1 MNNLIENDILI
12 RNMDASY
19 LYWKIKDDGA
29 IAEYENKKKE
39 LSSTDNQEVQDRVQE
54 LSKHIFSFGTDI
66 KLPEKDNRYLYS
78 GTLTDSLMTR
88 KLRQVVNNKDGAIRS
103 VKTDSTASGTDYTDI
118 IINLKFKSDVMIQTD
133 EQKQAYNQD
142 TGEIEKLDA
151 KKSKRL
157 ISKKKLRQMAYR
169 DGVTINGVHYV
180 NFQRTSSK
188 ARTGNDLFIDENYF
202 ADMEEWQTMG
212 IPFREIFREDDKVDI
227 VSTRSYEALTS
238 SSIIGTLDIDPYSI
252 LLIDEADGTYTM
264 PCNVVTLNE
273 ETKRLQVSKQ
283 DYEKHID
290 LWDGQSLADE
300 SIFNTGKYFN
310 RKDGKEHTYEGK
322 GFLLLRNHFFKSAIF
337 NTKLQEYYSEKFKG
351 VGNPVVKDKYGET
364 FNPQDIKLVT
374 TKNSVKIL
382 KFADIIATYMV
393 ADDKKEK
400 LKELESQRQVF
411 IDECS
416 KIRNRVSTAKRNYT
430 ILLNSRP
437 STPEEIK
444 QAEEELKVAEQK
456 KDDKEIS
463 KAKKNLTKI
472 INRSKA
478 TPEEIKAAQDEIIFA
493 EEDQSR
499 LPEIEA
505 EIKKYD
511 KPIKFEQEKITWYW
525 YREQLKKNQDKFGVC
540 KYEKV
545 SKFGERQQLWYQ
557 VLGSLN
563 LNEKQLW
570 QIVEPQV
577 HEINLM
583 KKYPAFLKHSLN
595 TKAADTDNIG
605 ARMMKELLQVNEDI
619 TKTSWYTNY
628 RRSYISSI
636 LDRLYEGK
644 VQLNNSDFCT
654 LVANPFEMLR
664 ASTGERI
671 DTSILSDFQ
680 CYCSRYADGEEL
692 YGFRS
697 PHIAIGENAIL
708 TNTDREE
715 WKWFNFTDRIL
726 VINLFGKGAFLSDI
740 WQGCDTD
747 SDVAYIGND
756 PVVLEATKSTV
767 NSGKYLIPINGLSPE
782 NDPKH
787 YTDEEMATIDGKLA
801 NDFIGKICNLAR
813 DLQCFYWHLY
823 NTGTEENKK
832 KYLPQIYDDICIL
845 AVASNI
851 AIDSA
856 KRRYKGVN
864 LETEISQM
872 KERPYLK
879 IKGAILQNDG
889 TIRLTERRYKKS
901 LSNECIEKY
910 EKAVKN
916 RNEATT
922 LEEVQKWTKQIDKLL
937 MKEIGNGQEMVRP
950 NFTKGLK
957 SKPKK
962 KKRHFENEA
971 EKELYRQK
979 QILASQE
986 RKELEEKIYLPLE
999 CSMDKLADVIKAH
1012 LERADRTKMITFTD
1026 ILNRIPK
1033 GIKADYNRIEA
1044 IKKVGIEGNNELN
1057 KIYSKYANGDITYD
1071 EMYEQKQNTIQNI
1084 LNKIRYTD
1092 IDAEIERKIT
1102 TWDIQKLIRDVYDIH
1117 PRKDKHGKFVRDE
1130 KTGKGIM
1137 DDKRDKRLVGDR
1149 KKQCVGQKLLQWIY
1163 EVYPKEFIAVIR
1175 QNKGTVTELEEVTP
1189 ENETSSKTS
1198 INSLKDLNKWLE
1210 DDGEIYELYGK
1221 KYRIKTKSKQ

>member
-39 LSSTDNQEVQDRVQE
+39 LFSTDNQEVQDRVQE
-54 LSKHIFSFGTDI
+54 LSKQIFSFGTDI

-188 ARTGNDLFIDENYF
+188 ARTGNDLFIDKDYF
-202 ADMEEWQTMG
+202 EAMEEWQTMG

-351 VGNPVVKDKYGET
+351 IDNSVVKDKYGET

-393 ADDKKEK
+393 ADDEKEK
-400 LKELESQRQVF
+400 LKELESKRQKF
-411 IDECS
+411 INECS
-416 KIRNRVSTAKRNYT
+416 KIRNRVSTAKRKLT
-430 ILLNSRP
+430 ILTKDTNA
-437 STPEEIK
+437 TVDDI
-444 QAEEELKVAEQK
+444 QVAQNELDLAL
-456 KDDKEIS
+456 
-463 KAKKNLTKI
+463 A
-472 INRSKA
+472 
-478 TPEEIKAAQDEIIFA
+478 
-493 EEDQSR
+493 DQSR

-505 EIKKYD
+505 EIKKCD
-511 KPIKFEQEKITWYW
+511 KPIKFEQEKLTWHW

-563 LNEKQLW
+563 LNEEQLW

-708 TNTDREE
+708 TNTDRKE

-740 WQGCDTD
+740 WQGSDQD
-747 SDVAYIGND
+747 SDNAYIGND

-782 NDPKH
+782 NDPKN

-864 LETEISQM
+864 LATEIS
-872 KERPYLK
+872 E
-879 IKGAILQNDG
+879 IKALW
-889 TIRLTERRYKKS
+889 TIREIRD
-901 LSNECIEKY
+901 LS
-910 EKAVKN
+910 
-916 RNEATT
+916 
-922 LEEVQKWTKQIDKLL
+922 
-937 MKEIGNGQEMVRP
+937 
-950 NFTKGLK
+950 
-957 SKPKK
+957 
-962 KKRHFENEA
+962 
-971 EKELYRQK
+971 
-979 QILASQE
+979 
-986 RKELEEKIYLPLE
+986 
-999 CSMDKLADVIKAH
+999 
-1012 LERADRTKMITFTD
+1012 
-1026 ILNRIPK
+1026 
-1033 GIKADYNRIEA
+1033 
-1044 IKKVGIEGNNELN
+1044 
-1057 KIYSKYANGDITYD
+1057 
-1071 EMYEQKQNTIQNI
+1071 
-1084 LNKIRYTD
+1084 
-1092 IDAEIERKIT
+1092 EIERNSVSVRSCYSGYMKF
-1102 TWDIQKLIRDVYDIH
+1102 IQKN
-1117 PRKDKHGKFVRDE
+1117 
-1130 KTGKGIM
+1130 
-1137 DDKRDKRLVGDR
+1137 
-1149 KKQCVGQKLLQWIY
+1149 LLQ
-1163 EVYPKEFIAVIR
+1163 
-1175 QNKGTVTELEEVTP
+1175 L
-1189 ENETSSKTS
+1189 
-1198 INSLKDLNKWLE
+1198 
-1210 DDGEIYELYGK
+1210 
-1221 KYRIKTKSKQ
+1221 

>member
-29 IAEYENKKKE
+29 IAEYESKKKE
-39 LSSTDNQEVQDRVQE
+39 LSNTDNQEVQDKVQE
-54 LSKHIFSFGTDI
+54 LSKQIFSFGTDI
-66 KLPEKDNRYLYS
+66 KLLEKDNRYLYS

-88 KLRQVVNNKDGAIRS
+88 KLRQVVNGKDGAIRS

-212 IPFREIFREDDKVDI
+212 IPFREIFAKDDKVDI

-273 ETKRLQVSKQ
+273 ETKRLQVTKQ

-351 VGNPVVKDKYGET
+351 VNNPVVKDKYGET
-364 FNPQDIKLVT
+364 FNPQDVKLVT

-393 ADDKKEK
+393 ADDEKEK
-400 LKELESQRQVF
+400 LKELESERQVF

-416 KIRNRVSTAKRNYT
+416 KIRNRVSTAKRKLT
-430 ILLNSRP
+430 ILTKDKNAAVDD
-437 STPEEIK
+437 I
-444 QAEEELKVAEQK
+444 QVAQNELDLAL
-456 KDDKEIS
+456 
-463 KAKKNLTKI
+463 A
-472 INRSKA
+472 
-478 TPEEIKAAQDEIIFA
+478 
-493 EEDQSR
+493 DQSR
-499 LPEIEA
+499 LPEIET

-511 KPIKFEQEKITWYW
+511 KPIKFEQEKLTWHW

-563 LNEKQLW
+563 LNDEQLW

-654 LVANPFEMLR
+654 LVANPYEMLR

-747 SDVAYIGND
+747 SDVAYIGNN

-767 NSGKYLIPINGLSPE
+767 NSGNYLIPINGLSPE
-782 NDPKH
+782 NDPKN

-823 NTGTEENKK
+823 NVGTEENKK
-832 KYLPQIYDDICIL
+832 KYLSQIYDDICIL

-864 LETEISQM
+864 LATEISEIR
-872 KERPYLK
+872 KRPYLQAE
-879 IKGAILQNDG
+879 GVVLRDDG
-889 TIRLTERRYKKS
+889 TLLITEKRYKKT
-901 LSNECIEKY
+901 LSDESVRKY
-910 EKAVKN
+910 QDYVQR
-916 RNEATT
+916 RNNATT
-922 LEEVQKWTKQIDKLL
+922 QEEIDVCTTEIDKIL
-937 MKEIGNGQEMVRP
+937 MKEDIHMVRP

-957 SKPKK
+957 TKPKK
-962 KKRHFENEA
+962 KQRHFENEA
-971 EKELYRQK
+971 ELELYRQK

-986 RKELEEKIYLPLE
+986 RRELEEKIYLPLE

-1033 GIKADYNRIEA
+1033 GTKADYNRIEA

-1163 EVYPKEFIAVIR
+1163 EVYPKEFIAAIR

-1198 INSLKDLNKWLE
+1198 INSLKDLNKWLK

>member
-29 IAEYENKKKE
+29 IVEYENKKKE

-54 LSKHIFSFGTDI
+54 LSKQIFSFGTDI

-103 VKTDSTASGTDYTDI
+103 VKTDSTASETDYTDI

-188 ARTGNDLFIDENYF
+188 ARTGNDLFIDKDYF
-202 ADMEEWQTMG
+202 EAMEEWQTMG
-212 IPFREIFREDDKVDI
+212 IPFREIFKEDDKVDI

-273 ETKRLQVSKQ
+273 ETKRLQVTKQ

-310 RKDGKEHTYEGK
+310 RKDGKKHTYEGK

-351 VGNPVVKDKYGET
+351 VDNPVVKDRFGET
-364 FNPQDIKLVT
+364 FNPQNVKLVT

-393 ADDKKEK
+393 ADDEKEK

-472 INRSKA
+472 INRRKA

-493 EEDQSR
+493 EEDQNR
-499 LPEIEA
+499 LPEIET

-511 KPIKFEQEKITWYW
+511 KPIKFEQEKLTWHW

-563 LNEKQLW
+563 LNEEQLW

-628 RRSYISSI
+628 RRSFISSI

-654 LVANPFEMLR
+654 LVANPYEMLR

-767 NSGKYLIPINGLSPE
+767 NSNKYLIPINGLSPE

-801 NDFIGKICNLAR
+801 NDLIGKICNLAR
-813 DLQCFYWHLY
+813 DLQCFYWHLH

-864 LETEISQM
+864 LATEISEIR
-872 KERPYLK
+872 KRPYLQAE
-879 IKGAILQNDG
+879 GVVLRDDG
-889 TIRLTERRYKKS
+889 TLLITEKRYKKT
-901 LSNECIEKY
+901 LSEESVRKY
-910 EKAVKN
+910 QDYVQR
-916 RNEATT
+916 RNNATT
-922 LEEVQKWTKQIDKLL
+922 QKEIEECTTEIDKIL
-937 MKEIGNGQEMVRP
+937 MKEDIHMVRP

-971 EKELYRQK
+971 ELELYRQK

-986 RKELEEKIYLPLE
+986 RRELEEKIYLPLE
-999 CSMDKLADVIKAH
+999 CTMDKLADVIKAH

-1163 EVYPKEFIAVIR
+1163 EVYPKEFIAAIR

>member
-12 RNMDASY
+12 RNIDASY
-19 LYWKIKDDGA
+19 LYWKIKDDEA
-29 IAEYENKKKE
+29 IAEYEGKKKE
-39 LSSTDNQEVQDRVQE
+39 LSNVDNQEVQDRVQE
-54 LSKHIFSFGTDI
+54 LSKQIFSFGTDI

-88 KLRQVVNNKDGAIRS
+88 KLRQVVNGKDGAIRS

-133 EQKQAYNQD
+133 EQKQAYNQE

-169 DGVTINGVHYV
+169 DGVTINSVHYV

-202 ADMEEWQTMG
+202 EAMEEWQTMG
-212 IPFREIFREDDKVDI
+212 IPFREIFAEDDKVDI

-238 SSIIGTLDIDPYSI
+238 SSIIGTLNIDPYSI

-351 VGNPVVKDKYGET
+351 VDDPVVKDRFGDS
-364 FNPQDIKLVT
+364 FNPQDVKLVT

-393 ADDKKEK
+393 ADDEKEK
-400 LKELESQRQVF
+400 LKELESERQKF

-416 KIRNRVSTAKRNYT
+416 KIRNRVSTAKRKLT
-430 ILLNSRP
+430 ILTKDTNAAVDD
-437 STPEEIK
+437 I
-444 QAEEELKVAEQK
+444 QVVQNELDLAL
-456 KDDKEIS
+456 
-463 KAKKNLTKI
+463 A
-472 INRSKA
+472 
-478 TPEEIKAAQDEIIFA
+478 
-493 EEDQSR
+493 DQSR

-505 EIKKYD
+505 EIKKYN
-511 KPIKFEQEKITWYW
+511 KPIKFEQEKLTWKW
-525 YREQLKKNQDKFGVC
+525 YREQLKKNQDQFGVC

-563 LNEKQLW
+563 LNEEQLW

-619 TKTSWYTNY
+619 TKTTWYTNY
-628 RRSYISSI
+628 RRSYIGSI

-654 LVANPFEMLR
+654 LVANPYEMLR

-782 NDPKH
+782 NDPKN

-823 NTGTEENKK
+823 NVGTEENKK
-832 KYLPQIYDDICIL
+832 KYLSQIYDDICIL

-864 LETEISQM
+864 LATEISEIR
-872 KERPYLK
+872 KRPYLQAE
-879 IKGAILQNDG
+879 GVVLRDDG
-889 TIRLTERRYKKS
+889 TLLITEKRYKKT
-901 LSNECIEKY
+901 LSDESVRKY
-910 EKAVKN
+910 QDYVQR
-916 RNEATT
+916 RNSATT
-922 LEEVQKWTKQIDKLL
+922 QEEIDECTSEIDKIL
-937 MKEIGNGQEMVRP
+937 MKEDIHMVRP

-962 KKRHFENEA
+962 KQRHFENET
-971 EKELYRQK
+971 ELELYRQK

-986 RKELEEKIYLPLE
+986 RRELEEKIYLPLE

-1033 GIKADYNRIEA
+1033 GTKADYNRIEA

-1071 EMYEQKQNTIQNI
+1071 EMYEQKQNTIQNT

-1117 PRKDKHGKFVRDE
+1117 PRKDKHGKFTRDE
-1130 KTGKGIM
+1130 KTGKIVM
-1137 DDKRDKRLVGDR
+1137 DDKRDKKLVGDR

-1163 EVYPKEFIAVIR
+1163 EVYPKQFIAAIR

>member
-1 MNNLIENDILI
+1 
-12 RNMDASY
+12 
-19 LYWKIKDDGA
+19 
-29 IAEYENKKKE
+29 
-39 LSSTDNQEVQDRVQE
+39 
-54 LSKHIFSFGTDI
+54 
-66 KLPEKDNRYLYS
+66 
-78 GTLTDSLMTR
+78 MTW
-88 KLRQVVNNKDGAIRS
+88 
-103 VKTDSTASGTDYTDI
+103 
-118 IINLKFKSDVMIQTD
+118 
-133 EQKQAYNQD
+133 
-142 TGEIEKLDA
+142 
-151 KKSKRL
+151 
-157 ISKKKLRQMAYR
+157 
-169 DGVTINGVHYV
+169 H
-180 NFQRTSSK
+180 
-188 ARTGNDLFIDENYF
+188 
-202 ADMEEWQTMG
+202 
-212 IPFREIFREDDKVDI
+212 
-227 VSTRSYEALTS
+227 
-238 SSIIGTLDIDPYSI
+238 
-252 LLIDEADGTYTM
+252 
-264 PCNVVTLNE
+264 
-273 ETKRLQVSKQ
+273 
-283 DYEKHID
+283 
-290 LWDGQSLADE
+290 
-300 SIFNTGKYFN
+300 
-310 RKDGKEHTYEGK
+310 
-322 GFLLLRNHFFKSAIF
+322 
-337 NTKLQEYYSEKFKG
+337 
-351 VGNPVVKDKYGET
+351 
-364 FNPQDIKLVT
+364 
-374 TKNSVKIL
+374 
-382 KFADIIATYMV
+382 
-393 ADDKKEK
+393 
-400 LKELESQRQVF
+400 
-411 IDECS
+411 
-416 KIRNRVSTAKRNYT
+416 
-430 ILLNSRP
+430 
-437 STPEEIK
+437 
-444 QAEEELKVAEQK
+444 
-456 KDDKEIS
+456 
-463 KAKKNLTKI
+463 
-472 INRSKA
+472 
-478 TPEEIKAAQDEIIFA
+478 
-493 EEDQSR
+493 
-499 LPEIEA
+499 
-505 EIKKYD
+505 
-511 KPIKFEQEKITWYW
+511 W

-563 LNEKQLW
+563 LNEEQLW

-708 TNTDREE
+708 TNTDRKE

-767 NSGKYLIPINGLSPE
+767 NSGNYLIPINGLSPE
-782 NDPKH
+782 NDPKN

-823 NTGTEENKK
+823 NVGTEENKK

-845 AVASNI
+845 AIASNI

-864 LETEISQM
+864 LATEISEIR
-872 KERPYLK
+872 KRPYLQAE
-879 IKGAILQNDG
+879 GVVLRDDG
-889 TIRLTERRYKKS
+889 TLLITEKRYKKT
-901 LSNECIEKY
+901 LSDESVRKY
-910 EKAVKN
+910 QDYVQR
-916 RNEATT
+916 RNNATT
-922 LEEVQKWTKQIDKLL
+922 QEEIDVCTTEIDKIL
-937 MKEIGNGQEMVRP
+937 MKEDIHMVRP

-957 SKPKK
+957 TKPKK
-962 KKRHFENEA
+962 KQRHFENEA
-971 EKELYRQK
+971 ELELYRQK

-986 RKELEEKIYLPLE
+986 RRELEEKIYLPLE
-999 CSMDKLADVIKAH
+999 CTMDKLADVIKAH

-1163 EVYPKEFIAVIR
+1163 EVYPKEFIAAIR

-1221 KYRIKTKSKQ
+1221 RYRIKTKNKQ

>member
-29 IAEYENKKKE
+29 IAEYESKKKE
-39 LSSTDNQEVQDRVQE
+39 LSNTDNQEVQDRVQE
-54 LSKHIFSFGTDI
+54 LSKQIFSFGTDI
-66 KLPEKDNRYLYS
+66 KLPQKDNRYLYS

-133 EQKQAYNQD
+133 EYKKRYNSN
-142 TGEIEKLDA
+142 TGQIEQLLE
-151 KKSKRL
+151 KKNKCLIGRKRL
-157 ISKKKLRQMAYR
+157 RKIAYR

-180 NFQRTSSK
+180 NLQRTSSK

-212 IPFREIFREDDKVDI
+212 IPFREIFKENDKVDI

-273 ETKRLQVSKQ
+273 ETKRLQVTKQ

-351 VGNPVVKDKYGET
+351 VDNPMVKDKYGET
-364 FNPQDIKLVT
+364 FNPQDVKLVT

-393 ADDKKEK
+393 ADDEKEK
-400 LKELESQRQVF
+400 LKELESQRQKF
-411 IDECS
+411 INECS
-416 KIRNRVSTAKRNYT
+416 KIRNRVSTAKRKLT
-430 ILLNSRP
+430 ILTKDTNA
-437 STPEEIK
+437 TVDDI
-444 QAEEELKVAEQK
+444 QVAQNELDLAL
-456 KDDKEIS
+456 
-463 KAKKNLTKI
+463 A
-472 INRSKA
+472 
-478 TPEEIKAAQDEIIFA
+478 
-493 EEDQSR
+493 DQSR

-511 KPIKFEQEKITWYW
+511 KPIKFEQEKLTWRW

-563 LNEKQLW
+563 LNEEQLW

-577 HEINLM
+577 HEINLIR
-583 KKYPAFLKHSLN
+583 KYPAFLKHSLN

-605 ARMMKELLQVNEDI
+605 SRMMKEILQVNEDI
-619 TKTSWYTNY
+619 TRTTWYTNF
-628 RRSYISSI
+628 RRSYINSI

-782 NDPKH
+782 NDPQN
-787 YTDEEMATIDGKLA
+787 YTDEKMAEIDGKLA
-801 NDFIGKICNLAR
+801 NDLIGKICNLAR

-856 KRRYKGVN
+856 KRRYRGVQ
-864 LETEISQM
+864 LESELNSIKS
-872 KERPYLK
+872 RPYLQA
-879 IKGAILQNDG
+879 KGVVLQNDG
-889 TIRLTERRYKKS
+889 TLVVTERRYKKS
-901 LSNECIEKY
+901 LSEDVIKQY
-910 EKAVKN
+910 EDDLAK
-916 RNEATT
+916 REMATT
-922 LEEVQKWTKQIDKLL
+922 QKEIDEITEDIDKLL
-937 MKEIGNGQEMVRP
+937 MKDDPHMVRP

-962 KKRHFENEA
+962 KKTKFANKMEED
-971 EKELYRQK
+971 LYRQK
-979 QILASQE
+979 QILAAQE
-986 RKELEEKIYLPLE
+986 RKEMEEKIYIPLE
-999 CSMDKLADVIKAH
+999 CTMDKLAKVIKEH
-1012 LERADRTKMITFTD
+1012 LERADRTKMITFTQ
-1026 ILNRIPK
+1026 ILNPIPK
-1033 GIKADYNRIEA
+1033 GTKADYNRIEA
-1044 IKKVGIEGNNELN
+1044 IKKIAIEWNNKLN
-1057 KIYSKYANGDITYD
+1057 QVYAKYSSGSLSHD
-1071 EMYEQKQNTIQNI
+1071 EMWEQRQNLIQNALASI
-1084 LNKIRYTD
+1084 KYSDMDNQ
-1092 IDAEIERKIT
+1092 IERKIT
-1102 TWDIQKLIRDVYDIH
+1102 TWDIQKLIRDVYDKH
-1117 PRKDKHGKFVRDE
+1117 PRKDKHGKLVKDE
-1130 KTGKGIM
+1130 QGNIVM
-1137 DDKRDKRLVGDR
+1137 DDKRDKRLIGDR

-1189 ENETSSKTS
+1189 EIDTSSKTS

>member
-54 LSKHIFSFGTDI
+54 LSKQIFSFGTDI

-188 ARTGNDLFIDENYF
+188 ARTGNDLFIDKDYF
-202 ADMEEWQTMG
+202 EAMEEWQTMG
-212 IPFREIFREDDKVDI
+212 IPFREIFKEDDKVDI

-273 ETKRLQVSKQ
+273 ETKRLQVAKQ

-351 VGNPVVKDKYGET
+351 VDNPVVKDKYGET

-393 ADDKKEK
+393 ADDEKEK
-400 LKELESQRQVF
+400 LKELESQRQKF
-411 IDECS
+411 INECS
-416 KIRNRVSTAKRNYT
+416 KIRNRVSTAKRKLT
-430 ILLNSRP
+430 ILTKDTNG
-437 STPEEIK
+437 TVDDI
-444 QAEEELKVAEQK
+444 QVAQNELDLAL
-456 KDDKEIS
+456 
-463 KAKKNLTKI
+463 A
-472 INRSKA
+472 
-478 TPEEIKAAQDEIIFA
+478 
-493 EEDQSR
+493 DQSR

-511 KPIKFEQEKITWYW
+511 KPIKFEQEKITWHW
-525 YREQLKKNQDKFGVC
+525 YREQLKKSQDKFGVC

-563 LNEKQLW
+563 LNKKQLW

-708 TNTDREE
+708 TNTDRKE

-916 RNEATT
+916 RNEAIT

-999 CSMDKLADVIKAH
+999 CTMDKLADVIKAH

-1033 GIKADYNRIEA
+1033 GTKADYNRIKA

-1163 EVYPKEFIAVIR
+1163 EVYPKEFIAAIR

-1221 KYRIKTKSKQ
+1221 KYRIKTKNKQ

>member
-29 IAEYENKKKE
+29 IAEYEDKKKE
-39 LSSTDNQEVQDRVQE
+39 LSNADNQEVQDRVQE
-54 LSKHIFSFGTDI
+54 LSKQIFSFGTDI

-88 KLRQVVNNKDGAIRS
+88 KLRQVVNGKDGAIRS

-202 ADMEEWQTMG
+202 EAMEEWQTMG
-212 IPFREIFREDDKVDI
+212 IPFREIFKENDKVDI

-337 NTKLQEYYSEKFKG
+337 NTKLQEYYSEKFKNED
-351 VGNPVVKDKYGET
+351 NPVVKDKYGET

-393 ADDKKEK
+393 ADDEKEK
-400 LKELESQRQVF
+400 LKELESERQVF

-416 KIRNRVSTAKRNYT
+416 KIRNRVSTAKRKLT
-430 ILLNSRP
+430 ILTKDKNAA
-437 STPEEIK
+437 IDDI
-444 QAEEELKVAEQK
+444 QVAQNELDLAL
-456 KDDKEIS
+456 
-463 KAKKNLTKI
+463 A
-472 INRSKA
+472 
-478 TPEEIKAAQDEIIFA
+478 
-493 EEDQSR
+493 DQSR

-511 KPIKFEQEKITWYW
+511 KPIKFEQEKLTWHW
-525 YREQLKKNQDKFGVC
+525 YREQLKKNQDQFGVC

-563 LNEKQLW
+563 LNEEQLW

-654 LVANPFEMLR
+654 LVANPYEMLR

-708 TNTDREE
+708 TNTDRKE

-767 NSGKYLIPINGLSPE
+767 NSGNYLIPINGLSPE

-801 NDFIGKICNLAR
+801 NDLIGKICNLAR

-823 NTGTEENKK
+823 NTGKEENKK

-922 LEEVQKWTKQIDKLL
+922 LEEVQKWTKQIDNLL

-962 KKRHFENEA
+962 KQRHFENEA
-971 EKELYRQK
+971 ELELYRQK

-986 RKELEEKIYLPLE
+986 RRELEEKIYLPLE
-999 CSMDKLADVIKAH
+999 CTMDKLADVIKTH

-1033 GIKADYNRIEA
+1033 GTKADYNRIEV

-1163 EVYPKEFIAVIR
+1163 EVYPKEFIAAIR

>member
-54 LSKHIFSFGTDI
+54 LSKQIFSFGSDI

-169 DGVTINGVHYV
+169 DGVTINDVHYV

-188 ARTGNDLFIDENYF
+188 ARTGNDLFIDKDYF
-202 ADMEEWQTMG
+202 EAMEEWQTMG

-351 VGNPVVKDKYGET
+351 VDNPVVKDRFGET
-364 FNPQDIKLVT
+364 FNPQDVKLVT

-437 STPEEIK
+437 STPEEIN

-472 INRSKA
+472 INRRKA

-511 KPIKFEQEKITWYW
+511 KPIKFEQEKLTWRW

-577 HEINLM
+577 HEINLI

-767 NSGKYLIPINGLSPE
+767 NSNKYLIPINGLSPE

-801 NDFIGKICNLAR
+801 NDLIGKICNLAR
-813 DLQCFYWHLY
+813 DLQCFYWHLH

-922 LEEVQKWTKQIDKLL
+922 IKEVQKWTKEIDNLL
-937 MKEIGNGQEMVRP
+937 MKEIGNGQEMIRP
-950 NFTKGLK
+950 MFTKGLK

-962 KKRHFENEA
+962 KKRHFKNEA
-971 EKELYRQK
+971 EKDLYRQK
-979 QILASQE
+979 QLFAAQE
-986 RKELEEKIYLPLE
+986 RRKLEEKIYLPLE

-1044 IKKVGIEGNNELN
+1044 IKKIGIEGNNELN
-1057 KIYSKYANGDITYD
+1057 KIYSKRSNGDITYD
-1071 EMYEQKQNTIQNI
+1071 EMYELKQNTIQNI

-1102 TWDIQKLIRDVYDIH
+1102 TWDIQKLIRDVYDKH

-1130 KTGKGIM
+1130 QGNVVM

-1163 EVYPKEFIAVIR
+1163 EVYPKEFIAAIR

-1221 KYRIKTKSKQ
+1221 KYRIKTKNKQ

>member
-19 LYWKIKDDGA
+19 LYWKIKDDEA
-29 IAEYENKKKE
+29 IAEYESKKKE
-39 LSSTDNQEVQDRVQE
+39 LSNADNQEVQDRVQE
-54 LSKHIFSFGTDI
+54 LSKQIFSFGTDI

-88 KLRQVVNNKDGAIRS
+88 KLRQVVNGKDGAIRS

-133 EQKQAYNQD
+133 EQKQAYNQE

-188 ARTGNDLFIDENYF
+188 ARTGNDLFIDKDYF
-202 ADMEEWQTMG
+202 EAMEEWQTMG
-212 IPFREIFREDDKVDI
+212 IPFREIFKENDKVDI

-273 ETKRLQVSKQ
+273 DTKRLQVTKQ

-290 LWDGQSLADE
+290 LWDGQSLVDE

-351 VGNPVVKDKYGET
+351 VDNPVVKDKYGET
-364 FNPQDIKLVT
+364 FNPQNVKLVT

-393 ADDKKEK
+393 ADDEKEK
-400 LKELESQRQVF
+400 LKKLESERQVF

-416 KIRNRVSTAKRNYT
+416 KIRNRVSTAKRKLT
-430 ILLNSRP
+430 ILTKDTNAAVDDIQVAQNELNL
-437 STPEEIK
+437 
-444 QAEEELKVAEQK
+444 AHA
-456 KDDKEIS
+456 
-463 KAKKNLTKI
+463 
-472 INRSKA
+472 
-478 TPEEIKAAQDEIIFA
+478 
-493 EEDQSR
+493 DQSR

-511 KPIKFEQEKITWYW
+511 KPIKFEQEKLTWHW
-525 YREQLKKNQDKFGVC
+525 YREQLKKNQDQFGVC

-563 LNEKQLW
+563 LNEEQLW

-595 TKAADTDNIG
+595 TKVADTDNIG

-619 TKTSWYTNY
+619 TKTTWYTNY

-654 LVANPFEMLR
+654 LVANPYEMLR

-708 TNTDREE
+708 TNTDRKE

-767 NSGKYLIPINGLSPE
+767 NSGNYLIPINGLSPE
-782 NDPKH
+782 NDPKN

-823 NTGTEENKK
+823 NVGREENKK
-832 KYLPQIYDDICIL
+832 KYLSQIYDDICIL

-851 AIDSA
+851 AIDNA

-864 LETEISQM
+864 LATEISEIR
-872 KERPYLK
+872 KRPYLQAE
-879 IKGAILQNDG
+879 GVVLRDDG
-889 TIRLTERRYKKS
+889 TLLITEKRYKKT
-901 LSNECIEKY
+901 LSDESVRKY
-910 EKAVKN
+910 QDYVQR
-916 RNEATT
+916 RNNATT
-922 LEEVQKWTKQIDKLL
+922 QEEIDECTAEIDKIL
-937 MKEIGNGQEMVRP
+937 MKEDIHMVRP

-971 EKELYRQK
+971 ELELYRQK

-986 RKELEEKIYLPLE
+986 RRELEEKIYLPLE

-1033 GIKADYNRIEA
+1033 GTKADYNRIEA

-1130 KTGKGIM
+1130 KTGKVVM
-1137 DDKRDKRLVGDR
+1137 DDKRDKKLVGDR

-1163 EVYPKEFIAVIR
+1163 EVYPKQFIAAIR

-1189 ENETSSKTS
+1189 ENETTKTS

>member
-54 LSKHIFSFGTDI
+54 LSKQIFSFGTDI

-133 EQKQAYNQD
+133 EYKKKYNSN
-142 TGEIEKLDA
+142 TGQIEQLLE
-151 KKSKRL
+151 KKNKCL
-157 ISKKKLRQMAYR
+157 IGRKKLRKIAYR

-212 IPFREIFREDDKVDI
+212 IPFREIFKEDDKVDI

-351 VGNPVVKDKYGET
+351 VDNPVVKDKYGET
-364 FNPQDIKLVT
+364 FNPQDVKLVT

-382 KFADIIATYMV
+382 KFANIIATYMV
-393 ADDKKEK
+393 ADDEKEK
-400 LKELESQRQVF
+400 LKELESERQKF
-411 IDECS
+411 INECS
-416 KIRNRVSTAKRNYT
+416 KIRNRVSTAKRKLT
-430 ILLNSRP
+430 ILTKDKNAAVDD
-437 STPEEIK
+437 I
-444 QAEEELKVAEQK
+444 QVAQNELDLAL
-456 KDDKEIS
+456 
-463 KAKKNLTKI
+463 A
-472 INRSKA
+472 
-478 TPEEIKAAQDEIIFA
+478 
-493 EEDQSR
+493 DQSR
-499 LPEIEA
+499 LPEIET

-511 KPIKFEQEKITWYW
+511 KPIKFEQEKLTWHW

-563 LNEKQLW
+563 LNEEQLW
-570 QIVEPQV
+570 QIIEPQV
-577 HEINLM
+577 HEINLIR
-583 KKYPAFLKHSLN
+583 KYPAFLKHSLN

-605 ARMMKELLQVNEDI
+605 SRMMKEILQVNEDI
-619 TKTSWYTNY
+619 TRTTWYTNF
-628 RRSYISSI
+628 RRSYINSI

-654 LVANPFEMLR
+654 LVANPYEMLR

-708 TNTDREE
+708 TNTDRKE

-767 NSGKYLIPINGLSPE
+767 NSGNYLIPINGLSPE
-782 NDPKH
+782 NDPQN
-787 YTDEEMATIDGKLA
+787 YTDEKMAEIDGKLA
-801 NDFIGKICNLAR
+801 NDLIGKICNLAR

-856 KRRYKGVN
+856 KRRYRGVQ
-864 LETEISQM
+864 LESELNSIKS
-872 KERPYLK
+872 RPYLQA
-879 IKGAILQNDG
+879 KGVVLQNDG
-889 TIRLTERRYKKS
+889 TLVVTERRYKKS
-901 LSNECIEKY
+901 LSEDVIKQY
-910 EKAVKN
+910 EDDLAK
-916 RNEATT
+916 REMATT
-922 LEEVQKWTKQIDKLL
+922 QKEIDEITEDIDKLL
-937 MKEIGNGQEMVRP
+937 MKDDPHMVRP

-962 KKRHFENEA
+962 KKTKFANKMEED
-971 EKELYRQK
+971 LYRQK
-979 QILASQE
+979 QILAAQE
-986 RKELEEKIYLPLE
+986 RKEMEEKIYIPLE
-999 CSMDKLADVIKAH
+999 CTMDKLAKVIKEH
-1012 LERADRTKMITFTD
+1012 LERANRTKMITFTQ
-1026 ILNRIPK
+1026 ILSPIPK
-1033 GIKADYNRIEA
+1033 GTKADYNRIEA
-1044 IKKVGIEGNNELN
+1044 IKKIAIEWNNKLN
-1057 KIYSKYANGDITYD
+1057 QVYAKYSSGSLSHD
-1071 EMYEQKQNTIQNI
+1071 EMWEQRQNLIQNALVSI
-1084 LNKIRYTD
+1084 KYSDVDNQ
-1092 IDAEIERKIT
+1092 IERKIT

-1117 PRKDKHGKFVRDE
+1117 PRKDKHGKLVKDE
-1130 KTGKGIM
+1130 QGNIVM

-1175 QNKGTVTELEEVTP
+1175 QNKGTITELEEVTP
-1189 ENETSSKTS
+1189 ENETSFKTS

>member
-54 LSKHIFSFGTDI
+54 LSKQIFSFGTDI

-133 EQKQAYNQD
+133 EQKQAYNQE

-212 IPFREIFREDDKVDI
+212 IPFREIFRENDKVDI

-351 VGNPVVKDKYGET
+351 VDNPVVKDKYGET

-400 LKELESQRQVF
+400 LKELESERQKF
-411 IDECS
+411 INECS
-416 KIRNRVSTAKRNYT
+416 KIRNRVSTAKRKLT
-430 ILLNSRP
+430 ILTKDTNA
-437 STPEEIK
+437 TVDDI
-444 QAEEELKVAEQK
+444 QVAQNELDLAL
-456 KDDKEIS
+456 
-463 KAKKNLTKI
+463 A
-472 INRSKA
+472 
-478 TPEEIKAAQDEIIFA
+478 
-493 EEDQSR
+493 DQSR

-511 KPIKFEQEKITWYW
+511 KPIKFEQEKLTWHW

-654 LVANPFEMLR
+654 LVANPYEMLR

-671 DTSILSDFQ
+671 DTSILFDFQ

-782 NDPKH
+782 NDPKN

-864 LETEISQM
+864 LATEISEIR
-872 KERPYLK
+872 KRPYLQAE
-879 IKGAILQNDG
+879 GVVLRDDG
-889 TIRLTERRYKKS
+889 TLLITEKRYKKT
-901 LSNECIEKY
+901 LSDESVRKY
-910 EKAVKN
+910 QDYVQR
-916 RNEATT
+916 RNNATT
-922 LEEVQKWTKQIDKLL
+922 QKEIEECTTEIDKIL
-937 MKEIGNGQEMVRP
+937 MKEDIHMVRP

-971 EKELYRQK
+971 ELELYRQK

-986 RKELEEKIYLPLE
+986 RRELEEKIYLPLE

-1137 DDKRDKRLVGDR
+1137 DDKRDKRLVGDK

-1163 EVYPKEFIAVIR
+1163 EVYPKEFIAAIR

>member
-12 RNMDASY
+12 RNIDASY

-29 IAEYENKKKE
+29 IAEYESKKKE
-39 LSSTDNQEVQDRVQE
+39 LSSEDNQEVQDRVQE
-54 LSKHIFSFGTDI
+54 LSKQILSFKKDI

-103 VKTDSTASGTDYTDI
+103 VKTDSTASETDYTDI

-133 EQKQAYNQD
+133 EYKKKYNSN
-142 TGEIEKLDA
+142 TGQIEQLLE
-151 KKSKRL
+151 KKNKCLIGRKRL
-157 ISKKKLRQMAYR
+157 RKIAYR

-212 IPFREIFREDDKVDI
+212 IPFREIFKEDDKVDI

-264 PCNVVTLNE
+264 PCNVVTLNK

-310 RKDGKEHTYEGK
+310 RKDGKEHTYEEK

-337 NTKLQEYYSEKFKG
+337 NTKLQKYYSEKFKG
-351 VGNPVVKDKYGET
+351 VDDPVVKDRFGEL
-364 FNPQDIKLVT
+364 FKPQDVKLVT

-382 KFADIIATYMV
+382 KFADIVATYMI
-393 ADDKKEK
+393 ANDKKEK
-400 LKELESQRQVF
+400 LKELESERQGF
-411 IDECS
+411 IDERS
-416 KIRNRVSTAKRNYT
+416 KIGNRVSTAKRKLT
-430 ILLNSRP
+430 ILTKDANAAVDD
-437 STPEEIK
+437 I
-444 QAEEELKVAEQK
+444 QVAQNELDLAL
-456 KDDKEIS
+456 
-463 KAKKNLTKI
+463 A
-472 INRSKA
+472 
-478 TPEEIKAAQDEIIFA
+478 
-493 EEDQSR
+493 DQSR

-505 EIKKYD
+505 EIKKCN
-511 KPIKFEQEKITWYW
+511 KSIKFEQEKLTWKW
-525 YREQLKKNQDKFGVC
+525 YREQLKKNQDQFGVC

-563 LNEKQLW
+563 LNEEQLW

-577 HEINLM
+577 HEINLIR
-583 KKYPAFLKHSLN
+583 KYPAFLKHSLN

-605 ARMMKELLQVNEDI
+605 SRMMKEILQINEDI
-619 TKTSWYTNY
+619 TRTTWYTNF
-628 RRSYISSI
+628 RRSYINSI

-654 LVANPFEMLR
+654 LVANPYEMLR
-664 ASTGERI
+664 ASTGESI

-708 TNTDREE
+708 TNTDRKE

-767 NSGKYLIPINGLSPE
+767 ESGKYLIPINGLSPE
-782 NDPKH
+782 NDPQN
-787 YTDEEMATIDGKLA
+787 YTDEKMAEIDGKLA
-801 NDFIGKICNLAR
+801 NDLIGKICNLAR

-856 KRRYKGVN
+856 KRRYRGVQ
-864 LETEISQM
+864 LESELNSIKS
-872 KERPYLK
+872 RPYLQA
-879 IKGAILQNDG
+879 KGVVLQNDG
-889 TIRLTERRYKKS
+889 TLVVTERRYKKS
-901 LSNECIEKY
+901 LSEDVIKQY
-910 EKAVKN
+910 EDDLAK
-916 RNEATT
+916 REMATT
-922 LEEVQKWTKQIDKLL
+922 QKEIDEITEDIDKLL
-937 MKEIGNGQEMVRP
+937 MKDDPHMIRP

-957 SKPKK
+957 SKPKRK
-962 KKRHFENEA
+962 KTKFANKMEED
-971 EKELYRQK
+971 LYRQK
-979 QILASQE
+979 QILAAQE
-986 RKELEEKIYLPLE
+986 RKEMEEKIYIPLE
-999 CSMDKLADVIKAH
+999 CTMDKLAKVIKEH
-1012 LERADRTKMITFTD
+1012 LERADRTKMITFTQ
-1026 ILNRIPK
+1026 ILNPIPK
-1033 GIKADYNRIEA
+1033 GTKADYNRIEA
-1044 IKKVGIEGNNELN
+1044 IKKIAIEWNNKLN
-1057 KIYSKYANGDITYD
+1057 QVYAKYSSGSLSHD
-1071 EMYEQKQNTIQNI
+1071 EMWEQRQNLIQNALVSI
-1084 LNKIRYTD
+1084 KYSDVDNQ
-1092 IDAEIERKIT
+1092 IERKIT

-1117 PRKDKHGKFVRDE
+1117 PRKDKHGKFVKDE
-1130 KTGKGIM
+1130 QGNVIM
-1137 DDKRDKRLVGDR
+1137 DDKRDKRLIGDR
-1149 KKQCVGQKLLQWIY
+1149 KKQCVGQKLLQWVY
-1163 EVYPKEFIAVIR
+1163 EVYPKEFMAVIR

-1198 INSLKDLNKWLE
+1198 INSLKDLNKWL

>member
-12 RNMDASY
+12 RNIDASY
-19 LYWKIKDDGA
+19 LYWKIKDDEA
-29 IAEYENKKKE
+29 IAEYESKKKE
-39 LSSTDNQEVQDRVQE
+39 LSSTDNQAIQDRVQE
-54 LSKHIFSFGTDI
+54 LSKQIFGFGTDI

-88 KLRQVVNNKDGAIRS
+88 KLRQVVNGKDGAIRS

-133 EQKQAYNQD
+133 EQKQAYNQE

-157 ISKKKLRQMAYR
+157 INKKKLRQMAYR

-180 NFQRTSSK
+180 NLQRTSSK

-212 IPFREIFREDDKVDI
+212 IPFREIFKEDDKVDI

-273 ETKRLQVSKQ
+273 ETKRLQVTKQ

-300 SIFNTGKYFN
+300 SIFNTGKYLN

-351 VGNPVVKDKYGET
+351 VDDPVVKDRFGEK
-364 FNPQDIKLVT
+364 FNPQDVKLVT

-393 ADDKKEK
+393 ADDEKEK
-400 LKELESQRQVF
+400 LKELESERQVF

-416 KIRNRVSTAKRNYT
+416 KIRNRVSTAKRKLT
-430 ILLNSRP
+430 ILTKDKNAAVDD
-437 STPEEIK
+437 I
-444 QAEEELKVAEQK
+444 QVAQNK
-456 KDDKEIS
+456 L
-463 KAKKNLTKI
+463 AL
-472 INRSKA
+472 A
-478 TPEEIKAAQDEIIFA
+478 LA
-493 EEDQSR
+493 DQSR

-505 EIKKYD
+505 EIKKYN
-511 KPIKFEQEKITWYW
+511 KPIKFEQEKVTWKW
-525 YREQLKKNQDKFGVC
+525 YREQLKKNQDQFGVC

-563 LNEKQLW
+563 LNEEQLW

-619 TKTSWYTNY
+619 TKTTWYTNY

-654 LVANPFEMLR
+654 LVANPYEMLR

-747 SDVAYIGND
+747 SDVAYVGND

-801 NDFIGKICNLAR
+801 NDFIGKICNIAR

-823 NTGTEENKK
+823 NVGTEENKK
-832 KYLPQIYDDICIL
+832 KYLSQIYDDICIL
-845 AVASNI
+845 AIASNI

-864 LETEISQM
+864 LATEISEIR
-872 KERPYLK
+872 KRPYLQAE
-879 IKGAILQNDG
+879 GVVLRDDG
-889 TIRLTERRYKKS
+889 TLLITEKRYKKT
-901 LSNECIEKY
+901 LSDESVRKY
-910 EKAVKN
+910 QDYVQR
-916 RNEATT
+916 RNNATT
-922 LEEVQKWTKQIDKLL
+922 QEEIDECTAEIDKIL
-937 MKEIGNGQEMVRP
+937 MKEDIHMVRP

-971 EKELYRQK
+971 ELELYRQK

-986 RKELEEKIYLPLE
+986 RRELEEKIYLPLE

-1026 ILNRIPK
+1026 ILNRVPK
-1033 GIKADYNRIEA
+1033 GTKVDSNRVKA
-1044 IKKVGIEGNNELN
+1044 IKRIGIEGNNELN

-1084 LNKIRYTD
+1084 LNDIRYSDVKNGT
-1092 IDAEIERKIT
+1092 ERKIT
-1102 TWDIQKLIRDVYDIH
+1102 TWDIQRLIRDVYDIH
-1117 PRKDKHGKFVRDE
+1117 PQKDKHGKFVKDK
-1130 KTGKGIM
+1130 KTGKIVM
-1137 DDKRDKRLVGDR
+1137 DDKRDKKLVGDG

-1163 EVYPKEFIAVIR
+1163 EVYPKKFIVAIR

-1198 INSLKDLNKWLE
+1198 INNLKDLNKWLE
-1210 DDGEIYELYGK
+1210 NDGEIYELYGK

>member
-39 LSSTDNQEVQDRVQE
+39 LSSTDDQEVQDRVQE
-54 LSKHIFSFGTDI
+54 LSKQIFSFGTDI

-103 VKTDSTASGTDYTDI
+103 VKTDSTASETDYTDI

-188 ARTGNDLFIDENYF
+188 ARTGNDLFIDKDYF
-202 ADMEEWQTMG
+202 EAMEEWQTMG
-212 IPFREIFREDDKVDI
+212 IPFREIFKEDDKVDI

-351 VGNPVVKDKYGET
+351 VDNPVVKDRFGET
-364 FNPQDIKLVT
+364 FNPQDVKLVT

-393 ADDKKEK
+393 ADDEKEK

-416 KIRNRVSTAKRNYT
+416 KIRNRVSTAKRNYK

-472 INRSKA
+472 INRRKA
-478 TPEEIKAAQDEIIFA
+478 TPEEIKTAQDEIIFA

-505 EIKKYD
+505 EIKKYN
-511 KPIKFEQEKITWYW
+511 KPIKFEQEKLTWHW

-628 RRSYISSI
+628 RRSYIGSI

-654 LVANPFEMLR
+654 LVANPYEMLR
-664 ASTGERI
+664 ASIGERI

-782 NDPKH
+782 NDPKN

-1117 PRKDKHGKFVRDE
+1117 PRKDKHGKFVKDE

-1163 EVYPKEFIAVIR
+1163 EVYPKEFIAAIR

-1221 KYRIKTKSKQ
+1221 KYRIKTKNKQ

>member
-12 RNMDASY
+12 RNIDASY
-19 LYWKIKDDGA
+19 LYWKIKDDEA
-29 IAEYENKKKE
+29 IAEYESKKKE
-39 LSSTDNQEVQDRVQE
+39 LSNADNQEVQDRVQE
-54 LSKHIFSFGTDI
+54 LSKQIFSFGTDI

-88 KLRQVVNNKDGAIRS
+88 KLRQVVNGKDGAIRS

-169 DGVTINGVHYV
+169 DGVIINGVHYV

-188 ARTGNDLFIDENYF
+188 ARTGNDLFIDKDYF
-202 ADMEEWQTMG
+202 EAMEEWQTMG
-212 IPFREIFREDDKVDI
+212 IPFREIFKEDDKVDI

-273 ETKRLQVSKQ
+273 ETKRLQVTKQ

-351 VGNPVVKDKYGET
+351 VDNPVVKDKYGDT
-364 FNPQDIKLVT
+364 FNPQDVKLVT

-393 ADDKKEK
+393 ADDEKEK
-400 LKELESQRQVF
+400 LKELESERQKF

-416 KIRNRVSTAKRNYT
+416 KIRNRVSTAKRKLT
-430 ILLNSRP
+430 ILTKDKNAAVDD
-437 STPEEIK
+437 I
-444 QAEEELKVAEQK
+444 QVAQNELDLAL
-456 KDDKEIS
+456 
-463 KAKKNLTKI
+463 A
-472 INRSKA
+472 
-478 TPEEIKAAQDEIIFA
+478 
-493 EEDQSR
+493 DQSR

-511 KPIKFEQEKITWYW
+511 KPIKFEHEKLTWHW

-563 LNEKQLW
+563 LNEEQLW

-654 LVANPFEMLR
+654 LVANPYEMLR

-726 VINLFGKGAFLSDI
+726 IINLFGKGAFLSDT
-740 WQGCDTD
+740 WQNCDTD

-767 NSGKYLIPINGLSPE
+767 NSGNYLIPMNGLLPE

-787 YTDEEMATIDGKLA
+787 YTDEEMAMIDGKLA

-823 NTGTEENKK
+823 NVGTEENKK

-845 AVASNI
+845 AIASNI

-864 LETEISQM
+864 LATEISEIR
-872 KERPYLK
+872 KRPYLQAE
-879 IKGAILQNDG
+879 GVVLRDDG
-889 TIRLTERRYKKS
+889 TLLITEKRYKKT
-901 LSNECIEKY
+901 LSDESVRKY
-910 EKAVKN
+910 QDYVQR
-916 RNEATT
+916 RNNATT
-922 LEEVQKWTKQIDKLL
+922 QEEIDECTAEIDKIL
-937 MKEIGNGQEMVRP
+937 MKEDIHMVRP

-962 KKRHFENEA
+962 KKKHFENEA
-971 EKELYRQK
+971 EKDLYRQK

-1026 ILNRIPK
+1026 VLNRIPK

-1044 IKKVGIEGNNELN
+1044 IKKIGIEGNNELN
-1057 KIYSKYANGDITYD
+1057 KIYSKRSNGDITYD
-1071 EMYEQKQNTIQNI
+1071 EMYELKQNTIQNI

-1102 TWDIQKLIRDVYDIH
+1102 TWDIQKLIRDVYDKH
-1117 PRKDKHGKFVRDE
+1117 PRKDKHGKLVKDE
-1130 KTGKGIM
+1130 QGNIVM
-1137 DDKRDKRLVGDR
+1137 DDKRDKRLIGDR

-1163 EVYPKEFIAVIR
+1163 EVYPKEFIAAIR

>member
-1 MNNLIENDILI
+1 MKYNNDILI
-12 RNMDASY
+12 RNIDASY
-19 LYWKIKDDGA
+19 LYWKIKDDEV
-29 IAEYENKKKE
+29 IAEYESKKKE
-39 LSSTDNQEVQDRVQE
+39 LANTEEKNPELQNRVE
-54 LSKHIFSFGTDI
+54 TLSKQIFSFKSEI
-66 KLPEKDNRYLYS
+66 ELPNKDNRYLYS

-88 KLRQVVNNKDGAIRS
+88 KLRQVVKNKDGAIRS
-103 VKTDSTASGTDYTDI
+103 VKSNPTVPGTDYTDI
-118 IINLKFKSDVMIQTD
+118 IINLKFKSDVVIQTD
-133 EQKQAYNQD
+133 EYEQTYNPD
-142 TGEIEKLDA
+142 TGDIEKLDT
-151 KKSKRL
+151 KKNKTL
-157 ISKKKLRQMAYR
+157 ISKNKLRQMAYR

-188 ARTGNDLFIDENYF
+188 ARTGNDLFIDKDYF
-202 ADMEEWQTMG
+202 EAMEKWQTME
-212 IPFREIFREDDKVDI
+212 IPFREIFKEDDKVDI

-273 ETKRLQVSKQ
+273 ETKRLQVTKQ

-300 SIFNTGKYFN
+300 SIFNTGRYFN

-351 VGNPVVKDKYGET
+351 VDNPKLTDRFGES
-364 FNPQDIKLVT
+364 FNPQDVKLVT
-374 TKNSVKIL
+374 TKNSIKIL
-382 KFADIIATYMV
+382 KFADIVAQYMV
-393 ADDKKEK
+393 ADDEKET
-400 LKELESQRQVF
+400 LKELESKRQGF
-411 IDECS
+411 IDERS
-416 KIRNRVSTAKRNYT
+416 KIKNRVSSAKRKLT
-430 ILLNSRP
+430 ILTKDTNA
-437 STPEEIK
+437 TVDDI
-444 QAEEELKVAEQK
+444 QVAQNELDLAL
-456 KDDKEIS
+456 
-463 KAKKNLTKI
+463 A
-472 INRSKA
+472 
-478 TPEEIKAAQDEIIFA
+478 
-493 EEDQSR
+493 DQSR

-505 EIKKYD
+505 EIKKCS
-511 KPIKFEQEKITWYW
+511 KPIKFEQEKLTWHW
-525 YREQLKKNQDKFGVC
+525 YREQLKENQDKFGVC

-595 TKAADTDNIG
+595 TKASDKDNIG

-619 TKTSWYTNY
+619 TKTKWYTDF

-654 LVANPFEMLR
+654 LVANPYEMLR

-680 CYCSRYADGEEL
+680 CYCSRYADREEL

-708 TNTDREE
+708 TNTYREE

-756 PVVLEATKSTV
+756 PVILTATKETV
-767 NSGKYLIPINGLSPE
+767 DSGKYLIPINGLSPE
-782 NDPKH
+782 NDPKN

-864 LETEISQM
+864 LATEISEIR
-872 KERPYLK
+872 KRPYLQAE
-879 IKGAILQNDG
+879 GVVLRDNG
-889 TIRLTERRYKKS
+889 TLLITEKRYKKA
-901 LSNECIEKY
+901 LSAEKVEKY
-910 EKAVKN
+910 QEHVQL
-916 RNEATT
+916 RNNATT
-922 LEEVQKWTKQIDKLL
+922 QKEIDDCTKIINEIL
-937 MKEIGNGQEMVRP
+937 MKEDIHMVRP

-957 SKPKK
+957 SNPKK
-962 KKRHFENEA
+962 KKRHFGNEA
-971 EKELYRQK
+971 EMELYRQK

-986 RKELEEKIYLPLE
+986 HRELEEKIYLPLD
-999 CSMDKLADVIKAH
+999 CTMDRLATVIRDH
-1012 LERADRTKMITFTD
+1012 LNRADRTKFITFVD
-1026 ILNRIPK
+1026 VLQRIPK
-1033 GIKADYNRIEA
+1033 GTKADYNRIEA
-1044 IKKVGIEGNNELN
+1044 IKKIGIEGNNELN
-1057 KIYSKYANGDITYD
+1057 RIYSKYADGSITYD
-1071 EMYEQKQNTIQNI
+1071 EMYERRQNTIQNI
-1084 LNKIRYTD
+1084 LNKIRYSD
-1092 IDAEIERKIT
+1092 MDRLIERKIT

-1117 PRKDKHGKFVRDE
+1117 PRKDKHGRFVRKED
-1130 KTGKGIM
+1130 TGKIVM
-1137 DDKRDKRLVGDR
+1137 DDKRDKRLIGDK

-1163 EVYPKEFIAVIR
+1163 EVYPEEFMATIR
-1175 QNKGTVTELEEVTP
+1175 QNKSEVTYLEEVTSGS
-1189 ENETSSKTS
+1189 ESS
-1198 INSLKDLNKWLE
+1198 
-1210 DDGEIYELYGK
+1210 DDDTEIHELYGK
-1221 KYRIKTKSKQ
+1221 SYKIKTKKIQ

>member
-1 MNNLIENDILI
+1 MKHYNDILI
-12 RNMDASY
+12 RNIDASY
-19 LYWKIKDDGA
+19 LYWKIKDDEV
-29 IAEYENKKKE
+29 IAEYESKKKE
-39 LSSTDNQEVQDRVQE
+39 LANTEEKNPELQNRVE
-54 LSKHIFSFGTDI
+54 TLSKQIFSFKSEI
-66 KLPEKDNRYLYS
+66 ELPNKDNRYLYS

-88 KLRQVVNNKDGAIRS
+88 KLRQVVKNKDGAIRS
-103 VKTDSTASGTDYTDI
+103 VKSNSTVPGTDYTDI
-118 IINLKFKSDVMIQTD
+118 IINLKFKSDVVIQTD
-133 EQKQAYNQD
+133 EYEQTYNPD
-142 TGEIEKLDA
+142 TGDIEKLDT
-151 KKSKRL
+151 KKNKTL
-157 ISKKKLRQMAYR
+157 ISKNKLRQMAYR
-169 DGVTINGVHYV
+169 DGVTINCVHYV

-188 ARTGNDLFIDENYF
+188 ARTGNCLFIDEAYF
-202 ADMEEWQTMG
+202 AEMEEWQTMG
-212 IPFREIFREDDKVDI
+212 IPFREIFKEDDKVDI

-273 ETKRLQVSKQ
+273 ETKRLQVEKQ

-300 SIFNTGKYFN
+300 SIFNSGKYFN

-337 NTKLQEYYSEKFKG
+337 NTKLQEYYSEKFKSED
-351 VGNPVVKDKYGET
+351 NPVVKDRFGET
-364 FNPQDIKLVT
+364 FNPQNIKLVT

-393 ADDKKEK
+393 ADDEKEK
-400 LKELESQRQVF
+400 LKELESERQKF
-411 IDECS
+411 INECS
-416 KIRNRVSTAKRNYT
+416 KIRNRVSTAKRKLT
-430 ILLNSRP
+430 ILTKDTNA
-437 STPEEIK
+437 TVDDI
-444 QAEEELKVAEQK
+444 QVAQNELDLAL
-456 KDDKEIS
+456 
-463 KAKKNLTKI
+463 A
-472 INRSKA
+472 
-478 TPEEIKAAQDEIIFA
+478 
-493 EEDQSR
+493 DQNR

-505 EIKKYD
+505 EIKEYNKS
-511 KPIKFEQEKITWYW
+511 IKFEQEKLTWHW
-525 YREQLKKNQDKFGVC
+525 YREQLKKNQEKFGVC

-595 TKAADTDNIG
+595 TKASDKDNIG
-605 ARMMKELLQVNEDI
+605 ARMMKELLQINEDI
-619 TKTSWYTNY
+619 TKTKWYTDF

-654 LVANPFEMLR
+654 LVANPYEMLR

-680 CYCSRYADGEEL
+680 CYCSRYTDGEEL

-708 TNTDREE
+708 TNTYREE
-715 WKWFNFTDRIL
+715 WKWFNFSDRIL
-726 VINLFGKGAFLSDI
+726 VINMFGKGAFLSDI

-782 NDPKH
+782 NDPKN

-864 LETEISQM
+864 LATEISEIR
-872 KERPYLK
+872 KRPYLQAE
-879 IKGAILQNDG
+879 GVVLRDDG
-889 TIRLTERRYKKS
+889 TLLITEKRYKKT
-901 LSNECIEKY
+901 LSDESVRKY
-910 EKAVKN
+910 QDYVQR
-916 RNEATT
+916 RNNATT
-922 LEEVQKWTKQIDKLL
+922 QKEIEECTTEIDKIL
-937 MKEIGNGQEMVRP
+937 MKEDIHMVRP

-962 KKRHFENEA
+962 KKRHFGNET
-971 EKELYRQK
+971 EMKLYRQK

-986 RKELEEKIYLPLE
+986 HRELEEKIYLPLD
-999 CSMDKLADVIKAH
+999 CTMDRLATVIRDH
-1012 LERADRTKMITFTD
+1012 LNRADRTKFITFVD
-1026 ILNRIPK
+1026 VLQRIPK
-1033 GIKADYNRIEA
+1033 GTKADYNRIEA
-1044 IKKVGIEGNNELN
+1044 IKKIGIEGNNELN
-1057 KIYSKYANGDITYD
+1057 RIYSKYADGSITYD
-1071 EMYEQKQNTIQNI
+1071 EMYEQRQNTIQNI
-1084 LNKIRYTD
+1084 LNKIRYSD
-1092 IDAEIERKIT
+1092 MDRLIERKIT

-1117 PRKDKHGKFVRDE
+1117 PRKDKHGRFVRKED
-1130 KTGKGIM
+1130 TGKIVM
-1137 DDKRDKRLVGDR
+1137 DDKRDKRLIGDK

-1163 EVYPKEFIAVIR
+1163 EVYPEEFMATIR
-1175 QNKGTVTELEEVTP
+1175 QNKSEVTYLEEVTL
-1189 ENETSSKTS
+1189 ETESS
-1198 INSLKDLNKWLE
+1198 
-1210 DDGEIYELYGK
+1210 DDDVKIHELYGK
-1221 KYRIKTKSKQ
+1221 KYKIITKKIQ